1 MNREFKIDFISTI
14 ISSDLS
20 GASLNN
26 KKIAEKVKNKIISEN
41 INLQVANDNTI
52 NLLIIMLGY
61 SQILES

>member
-1 MNREFKIDFISTI
+1 MSREFKIDFISSI

-26 KKIAEKVKNKIISEN
+26 KKIAEKVKSKINIEN
-41 INLQVANDNTI
+41 IDLQNANDNTI